1 MAKIILFAKQNFEG
15 DSTVVLTDSSPGLRG
30 SGVNND
36 VSSIIVIDGAWN
48 LFVHPDYEGGNWVV
62 SSTGGP
68 NGDGTGPGHHKL
80 KHVGGGFDPAH
91 PDDWQLGSAGHLVD
105 HPDR

>member
-15 DSTVVLTDSSPGLRG
+15 DSTLVLTDSNPGLRG

-68 NGDGTGPGHHKL
+68 NGDGTY
-80 KHVGGGFDPAH
+80 ASYE
-91 PDDWQLGSAGHLVD
+91 DWNGKNNAISSVQLA
-105 HPDR
+105 P